1 MSLVVEGGVHQLGG
15 SQPVSVGV
23 GDGGKRIRQL
33 AACMGGHL
41 SDSFQVFMVNIT
53 R

>member
-1 MSLVVEGGVHQLGG
+1 MSLVVEGGVHQLSG
-15 SQPVSVGV
+15 SQPVSA
-23 GDGGKRIRQL
+23 GDGGKRRQL
-33 AACMGGHL
+33 AACMGDHL